1 MTYPTR
7 LRDEKLGV
15 PLIVPLGEGLETPDN
30 EQHVARDL
38 LASVMY
44 KPVKVIALGR
54 VRFFTTTSP
63 WSLYEPIVLEVY
75 SEDGERIWT
84 NPFIGMTLEEAIACL
99 ERGDRF
105 LSKVS
110 LPVAKSNSVRL
121 NRQVVDEEI
130 RNLVEQGCP
139 DEEIQAHLILTRGM
153 DQMVIDRLIHA
164 FRSRT
169 EYSAEIQALVRHC
182 ARLFAPYF
190 EGEELCRAV
199 AEASGQG
206 MDVVQGVLKGRPLE
220 F

>member
-1 MTYPTR
+1 
-7 LRDEKLGV
+7 
-15 PLIVPLGEGLETPDN
+15 
-30 EQHVARDL
+30 
-38 LASVMY
+38 
-44 KPVKVIALGR
+44 
-54 VRFFTTTSP
+54 
-63 WSLYEPIVLEVY
+63 
-75 SEDGERIWT
+75 
-84 NPFIGMTLEEAIACL
+84 MTLEEAIACL
-99 ERGDRF
+99 ERGDR
-105 LSKVS
+105 LQSRVS
-110 LPVAKSNSVRL
+110 PPVTKSNSVRF
-121 NRQVVDEEI
+121 NRQKVDEEI